1 MSTALHGKDGSVKVG
16 GSAVA
21 LVDSWDL
28 TLDVADLDVTS
39 VGDTWQALQAGGG
52 IRKVSGSIK
61 VKHAVDDSGGQ
72 DVLMSNAIGG
82 TAVALSLYESGTT
95 SYWSGTAMVHPS
107 ISVPAGD
114 KQSATYS
121 FTSTGAWTHTG

>member
-1 MSTALHGKDGSVKVG
+1 MATALHGKDGSVKVG

-39 VGDTWQALQAGGG
+39 IGDTWQSLQAGGG
-52 IRKVSGSIK
+52 LKKASGSIK
-61 VKHAVDDSGGQ
+61 VKHSMDDTTGQ
-72 DVLMSNAIGG
+72 DTLLSNAIAGS
-82 TAVALSLYESGTT
+82 AVALSLYESGTS
-95 SYWSGTAMVHPS
+95 SYWSGTAMVHPVINVVTS
-107 ISVPAGD
+107 D